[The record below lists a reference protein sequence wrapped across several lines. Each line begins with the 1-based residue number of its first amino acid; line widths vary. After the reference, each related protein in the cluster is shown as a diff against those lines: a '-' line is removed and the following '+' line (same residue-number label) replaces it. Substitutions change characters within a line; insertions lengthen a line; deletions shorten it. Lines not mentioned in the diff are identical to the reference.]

1 MSPIRL
7 MDQVRNAI
15 RVRHYSLR
23 TEQAYTQWIR
33 CFIYYHNKR
42 HHGRYSYCEFNN

>member
-33 CFIYYHNKR
+33 RFIYYKNKTGSDLR
-42 HHGRYSYCEFNN
+42 NPLILF